1 MDSSGPRIARSLA
14 SLLSRGTW
22 VASLV
27 IAAGLLMGWAGK
39 AAAGSVTTTAGIL
52 LVVLLPVIRVVT
64 VLGYFRTAGERKFM
78 AWCIAVLAIIA
89 VSVVAGLNES

>member
-27 IAAGLLMGWAGK
+27 IAAGLLMGWAGE

-52 LVVLLPVIRVVT
+52 LVVLLPIMRVVT
-64 VLGYFRTAGERKFM
+64 MLAHFFTAGERKFM
-78 AWCIAVLAIIA
+78 AWCMAVLAIIA
-89 VSVVAGLNES
+89 VSVIAGVMSS